1 MTVSHRKARASNAA
15 YYLSDTGHPE
25 RSMRG
30 TGRNVMPEP
39 TQAEWLIRGCT
50 DQITKDL
57 LGLDEGPWQSERDG
71 NLFLSLAAGFAQIGR
86 SGAVPLVQNAGSM
99 KRVAL
104 HDFTL
109 SAPKSVSVVW
119 ALADESIRIQIEQA
133 QQQAAHAF
141 VSLLGEEAA
150 YSRQGNAG
158 RYRAPCSVVA
168 ALFPHFISR
177 SGDPQLHTHCVM
189 LNVAVRF
196 DGTTGGLETRGMMRL
211 LGVAA
216 TRYHEVLAE
225 GMQRLG
231 FRVRENGKLFEVDG
245 VPAEVCEEF
254 SRRRAA
260 ALAHVRATEAVR
272 RLSDERSV
280 AGRKRMQGAI
290 LRTRPKWCVYSL
302 DSLREQWI
310 ARAWR
315 MNFDLVRL
323 NLNQKRLN
331 RPCARDFSVLNV
343 P

>member
-15 YYLSDTGHPE
+15 YYLSDASLAEG
-25 RSMRG
+25 SMMG
-30 TGRNVMPEP
+30 VGRAAMPEP
-39 TQAEWLIRGCT
+39 AQAEWLIRGCT

-57 LGLDEGPWQSERDG
+57 LGLDEGPWQSERDSR
-71 NLFLSLAAGFAQIGR
+71 LFLSLAAGFAQNGR
-86 SGAVPLVQNAGSM
+86 SDAVPLVQNAGSM

-119 ALADESIRIQIEQA
+119 ALAGESIRMQIEQA
-133 QQQAAHAF
+133 QQQAAYAF

-158 RYRAPCSVVA
+158 RYRAPCSAVA

-189 LNVAVRF
+189 LNIAVRF
-196 DGTTGGLETRGMMRL
+196 DSTTGGLETRGMMRL

-216 TRYHEVLAE
+216 TRYHEVLADE
-225 GMQRLG
+225 MQRLG
-231 FRVRENGKLFEVDG
+231 FRVRERGKLFEIDG
-245 VPAEVCEEF
+245 VPVEVCAEF

-260 ALAHVRATEAVR
+260 ALAHVRATESAQM
-272 RLSDERSV
+272 LSDERSV

-290 LRTRPKWCVYSL
+290 LKTRPKRSAYPL
-302 DSLREQWI
+302 DRLREQWVER
-310 ARAWR
+310 ARR
-315 MNFDLVRL
+315 VNF
-323 NLNQKRLN
+323 NLAYICLSQKKDRTD
-331 RPCARDFSVLNV
+331 RA
-343 P
+343 